1 MIMNMED
8 KLNIHELKST
18 PDMKGFE
25 SPDKNHT
32 VIQTRKLI
40 QLQT

>member
-1 MIMNMED
+1 MNMEG
-8 KLNIHELKST
+8 KLNVHEFKST

-25 SPDKNHT
+25 NPGENHPG
-32 VIQTRKLI
+32 IQTQKLI